1 MKKPSHILWDFNGT
15 ILDDVQIGVDSMNM
29 LLASNG
35 YDKRLDTKSYKDVF
49 GFPVKDY
56 YKRIGFDFDKKSF
69 DALAVEWVDIYNS
82 LAGRAVLCPNVLPAL
97 EFVKSRGVKQLIL
110 TASEVT
116 MVKEQL
122 EKFGISGYFE
132 EIIGQDNIKAY
143 GKTES
148 ARMWFASAKPENAVL
163 IGDTP
168 HDAET
173 AEELGI
179 GCLLVSCGHQ
189 SDARLS
195 SYGRVFADPLQAV
208 GYLLD

>member
-15 ILDDVQIGVDSMNM
+15 ILDDVQIGIASMNR
-29 LLASNG
+29 LLCSNG
-35 YDKRLDTKSYKDVF
+35 LDKRLDTESYKEVF

-56 YKRIGFDFDKKSF
+56 YKRLGFDFDKKSF
-69 DALAVEWVDIYNS
+69 DTLAVEWVDLYNS
-82 LAGRAVLCPNVLPAL
+82 LVDQAVLCPNVLPAL
-97 EFVKSRGVKQLIL
+97 EYVKSRGVKQLIL

-122 EKFGISGYFE
+122 EKFGISDYFE

-148 ARMWFASAKPENAVL
+148 ARAWFDSAKPENAVL

-173 AEELGI
+173 AKDLGI
-179 GCLLVSCGHQ
+179 KCLLVSCGHQ
-189 SDARLS
+189 SEARLS
-195 SYGRVFADPLQAV
+195 AYGKVFSDPLQAV
-208 GYLLD
+208 KYLL